1 MEKVRGSRGPQA
13 SRREG
18 SPPSRRI
25 HDAPAGSRRD
35 RPETAHRAGF
45 CAIVGRP
52 NVGKSTL
59 LNRVLGEKL
68 AIVSA
73 KPQTTRNRML
83 GVLTKPHLQVAFF
96 DTPGIHRAKGHLNRF
111 MVEQA
116 LGILPDVDVVLFLVE
131 PGLIR
136 DPSVPSEVRVE
147 IGEANRF
154 VVEKL
159 EQAARPVILGINKV
173 DTVPKDVLLPV
184 IAAWREVLPRAEIF
198 PLSALTGDGIEQ
210 LVELVGA
217 HLPEGPA
224 IFAEDMLTDAAERFI
239 VAEFIREQILRATH
253 QEIPYSCAVVIES
266 FDESER
272 EGRGLVRIFAR
283 IYVERDSQKA
293 IVIGRQGAMLKK
305 IGTAARR
312 EIERMLG
319 CRIFLSLQVSVEP
332 RWSERQDALR
342 RLGYGR

>member
-1 MEKVRGSRGPQA
+1 M
-13 SRREG
+13 
-18 SPPSRRI
+18 
-25 HDAPAGSRRD
+25 
-35 RPETAHRAGF
+35 
-45 CAIVGRP
+45 
-52 NVGKSTL
+52 GKSTL

-111 MVEQA
+111 MVDQA
-116 LGILPDVDVVLFLVE
+116 LGILPEVDVVLFLVE
-131 PGLIR
+131 PGLMR
-136 DPSVPSEVRVE
+136 DASAPSGIRVE

-154 VVEKL
+154 VIEKL
-159 EQAARPVILGINKV
+159 EHSGKPVILGINKV
-173 DTVPKDVLLPV
+173 DTLPKEELLPV
-184 IAAWREVLPRAEIF
+184 IAAWREALPQAEIF
-198 PLSALTGDGIEQ
+198 PLSALKGDGTDA
-210 LVELVGA
+210 LVELVGG

-224 IFAEDMLTDAAERFI
+224 IFAEDMLTDAAERFL
-239 VAEFIREQILRATH
+239 VSEFIREQILRATH
-253 QEIPYSCAVVIES
+253 QEIPYSTAVVIES

-272 EGRGLVRIFAR
+272 EREGKGLVRIFAR

-319 CRIFLSLQVSVEP
+319 CKIFLQLQVSVEP

-342 RLGYGR
+342 RLGYGT

>member
-1 MEKVRGSRGPQA
+1 MKNSN
-13 SRREG
+13 
-18 SPPSRRI
+18 
-25 HDAPAGSRRD
+25 PA
-35 RPETAHRAGF
+35 TTHRAGF
-45 CAIVGRP
+45 CAIIGRP

-83 GVLTKPHLQVAFF
+83 GVLTKPGLQVAFF
-96 DTPGIHRAKGHLNRF
+96 DTPGIHRAKGHLNRY

-116 LGILPDVDVVLFLVE
+116 LGVLSEVDLVLFLVE
-131 PGLIR
+131 PGLMR
-136 DPSVPSEVRVE
+136 DPTSPSGIRVE

-159 EQAARPVILGINKV
+159 EQSGKPVLLGINKV
-173 DTVPKDVLLPV
+173 DTLPKEELLPV
-184 IAAWREVLPRAEIF
+184 IAAWQEVLPNAEIF
-198 PLSALTGDGIEQ
+198 PLSALKGDGVDG
-210 LVELVGA
+210 LVDLVGS

-224 IFAEDMLTDAAERFI
+224 IFAEDMLTDAAERFL
-239 VAEFIREQILRATH
+239 VSEFIREQILRTTH
-253 QEIPYSCAVVIES
+253 QEIPYSAAVAIES

-293 IVIGRQGAMLKK
+293 IIIGRQGAMLKK

-342 RLGYGR
+342 RLGYGT

>member
-1 MEKVRGSRGPQA
+1 MKSLKQSVKKPHTES
-13 SRREG
+13 
-18 SPPSRRI
+18 
-25 HDAPAGSRRD
+25 
-35 RPETAHRAGF
+35 HRAGF
-45 CAIVGRP
+45 CAIIGRP

-111 MVEQA
+111 MVDQA
-116 LGILPDVDVVLFLVE
+116 LGILPEVDVVLFLVE
-131 PGLIR
+131 PGLMR
-136 DPSVPSEVRVE
+136 DPSSPSGIRVE

-154 VVEKL
+154 VIEKL
-159 EQAARPVILGINKV
+159 EPLRGGKQLPVILGINKV
-173 DTVPKDVLLPV
+173 DTLPKEELLPV
-184 IAAWREVLPRAEIF
+184 IAAWREALPQAEIF
-198 PLSALTGDGIEQ
+198 PLSALKGDGTDE
-210 LVELVGA
+210 LVELVGK

-224 IFAEDMLTDAAERFI
+224 IFAEDMLTDAAERFL
-239 VAEFIREQILRATH
+239 VSEFIREQILRGTH
-253 QEIPYSCAVVIES
+253 QEIPYSSAVVIES

-342 RLGYGR
+342 RLGYGT

>member
-1 MEKVRGSRGPQA
+1 LKSLKHVVKKDPTS
-13 SRREG
+13 S
-18 SPPSRRI
+18 
-25 HDAPAGSRRD
+25 
-35 RPETAHRAGF
+35 HRAGF
-45 CAIVGRP
+45 CAIIGRP

-96 DTPGIHRAKGHLNRF
+96 DTPGIHKAKGHLNRF
-111 MVEQA
+111 MVDQA
-116 LGILPDVDVVLFLVE
+116 LGILPEVDVVLFLVE
-131 PGLIR
+131 PGLMR
-136 DPSVPSEVRVE
+136 DPSVPAGIRVE

-159 EQAARPVILGINKV
+159 EQSGKPVILGINKV
-173 DTVPKDVLLPV
+173 DTLPKEELLPV
-184 IAAWREVLPRAEIF
+184 IAAWREALPKAEIF
-198 PLSALTGDGIEQ
+198 PLSALKGDGTDA
-210 LVELVGA
+210 LVDLVA
-217 HLPEGPA
+217 THLPDGPA
-224 IFAEDMLTDAAERFI
+224 IFAEDMLTDAAERFL
-239 VAEFIREQILRATH
+239 VAEFVREQILRGTH
-253 QEIPYSCAVVIES
+253 QEIPYSSAVIIES

-342 RLGYGR
+342 RLGYGT